1 MSVRLIVI
9 SLLLAGCAKIDMPT
23 PIALPSICMDDQ
35 GCEARKN
42 AETLAAM
49 GYPDAGLTIM
59 CSDPSVRSIL
69 EVECG
74 SDALQYP

>member
-1 MSVRLIVI
+1 MRGLLIVI

-23 PIALPSICMDDQ
+23 PIALPSICMDDES
-35 GCEARKN
+35 CEARKN

-59 CSDPSVRSIL
+59 CSDPNVR
-69 EVECG
+69 EVLPVQCEPV
-74 SDALQYP
+74 SLQYP